1 MSAYTTALRGRQRA
15 EQDMPDTVTVQHQ
28 TGTTTDGETGAV
40 TPTYTTVYT
49 GKAKIKQAS
58 PASSP
63 TVVGEASVF
72 VGQLELHV
80 PVAVTGVQPDDL
92 VTVVSSV
99 LDLDLAGRTFQLRG
113 PSHQTYLTARRFPMV
128 EVSG

>member
-99 LDLDLAGRTFQLRG
+99 LDLDLAGRAFQLRG